1 MQLPLPGVRMRFAC
15 SLGRMSKMLQVRH
28 VPDAVHAE
36 LARRAAAAG
45 VSLSEYVLRE
55 LERVAARPPI
65 EEVLARSASRRS
77 DLSVDEVVDTIRA
90 ERPDR

>member
-1 MQLPLPGVRMRFAC
+1 MQFAC
-15 SLGRMSKMLQVRH
+15 SADRVTKTLQVRH

-36 LARRAAAAG
+36 LSRRAAAAG
-45 VSLSEYVLRE
+45 VPLSEYVLRE

-65 EEVLARSASRRS
+65 EEVLARSASRRL
-77 DLSVDEVVDTIRA
+77 DLSVADVVDAIRA

>member
-1 MQLPLPGVRMRFAC
+1 MRFAC
-15 SLGRMSKMLQVRH
+15 SFGWVSKMLQVRH

-36 LARRAAAAG
+36 LTRRAAVAG

-55 LERVAARPPI
+55 LERVAARPPV
-65 EEVLARSASRRS
+65 EEVLARSASRRL
-77 DLSVDEVVDTIRA
+77 DLSVAEVVDTIRA